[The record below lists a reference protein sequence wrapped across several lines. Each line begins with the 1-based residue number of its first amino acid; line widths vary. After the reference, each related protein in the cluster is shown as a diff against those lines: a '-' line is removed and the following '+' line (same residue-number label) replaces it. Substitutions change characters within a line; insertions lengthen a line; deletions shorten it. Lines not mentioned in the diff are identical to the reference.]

1 MTKSDYLSNSAKILL
16 ISSALLFVAN
26 LLAVM
31 GAYNEVFV
39 IPAEKFSTFCFYA
52 VFLLGFLAFNGEG
65 IAYKHSRES
74 GNKKKTTYLKI
85 LVLFVF
91 LVRYIKTPIENLA
104 LSLNAE
110 SLCGIVTRLLLGV
123 FNTIFS
129 YGFLLTI
136 VSLWYI
142 FRDNGIK
149 KLLPF
154 ETCAFAMGLIY
165 NVYKVFNYAVTK
177 YGLTVF
183 GELFVS
189 VFSNKLILNSLC
201 LLQFLLDIFM
211 CLIVMKHYDKKAIK
225 EQEEKSK
232 VNKKMVVAKRIYST
246 DCCGID
252 NLEDNFFLEKKEEE

>member
-91 LVRYIKTPIENLA
+91 LVRYIKNPIENLA

-123 FNTIFS
+123 FNTVFS

-154 ETCAFAMGLIY
+154 ETCAFAVGLIY

-177 YGLTVF
+177 YGLTAF

-246 DCCGID
+246 DCYGID
-252 NLEDNFFLEKKEEE
+252 DLEDNFFLGKKEEE

>member
-91 LVRYIKTPIENLA
+91 LVRYIKTPIENLV

-123 FNTIFS
+123 FNTVFS

-149 KLLPF
+149 KLLPL
-154 ETCAFAMGLIY
+154 ETCAFAVGLIY
-165 NVYKVFNYAVTK
+165 NVYKVLNYAVTK

-201 LLQFLLDIFM
+201 LLQFLLDVVM
-211 CLIVMKHYDKKAIK
+211 CLIVMMYYDKKAIK

-252 NLEDNFFLEKKEEE
+252 NLEDDFFLEKKEEE